1 MVAITVVPTMGS
13 VMLKNV
19 KPKEHKV
26 FDRIQEVYGN
36 VLAFCLRFKIVPLAV
51 SVGLLAFCIN
61 AVINMGIVMFPDM
74 GSDQISVTME
84 VPQEDDKKTAYKKA
98 DDVMNAVLEVEGVEY
113 VGAMDAG
120 ASSSLVGG
128 MSSGSEN
135 YTNYSYFILPK
146 EEYTDISQIN
156 AICNSIEE
164 KTKDMDCEVTVSN
177 SMMGDMEAMMG
188 SGLQIDVFGPD
199 LEKLK
204 SITEEI
210 MGMLEKVEGFSDI
223 TNGQE
228 DADEEIHLN
237 IDKDESMRLGLT
249 GAQIYGEISDRL
261 TTDKTAVTLKV
272 DETDMDVKI
281 VNETDLLT
289 KENLMDMEFETQ
301 TVDDEGKQVTETHK
315 LSEFATLKY
324 SPGVNSI
331 GRSNQVRTMS
341 VTAATMKGYNT
352 TLLARKVENLLKDYD
367 LPENYTVE
375 FGGEASNTED
385 MIVQMG
391 KLMLLG
397 FLLIYLIMVAQFQS
411 LLSPFIVIFTVPLAF
426 TGGLLGMLF
435 AGEQMSLISLIGFLV
450 LMGTVVN
457 NGIVFVDY
465 ANQLRLG
472 GMEKR
477 DALIATGKTRM
488 RPILMTAFTTI
499 LAMLAMLFS
508 KTSGS
513 EMGRGM
519 AIVVAAG
526 LLYATLMTLFVVPV
540 LYDILYRKEVK
551 EIDVGDDTI
560 DDVPDDA
567 AEFMEQLQQK
577 G

>member
-1 MVAITVVPTMGS
+1 
-13 VMLKNV
+13 
-19 KPKEHKV
+19 
-26 FDRIQEVYGN
+26 
-36 VLAFCLRFKIVPLAV
+36 
-51 SVGLLAFCIN
+51 
-61 AVINMGIVMFPDM
+61 
-74 GSDQISVTME
+74 
-84 VPQEDDKKTAYKKA
+84 
-98 DDVMNAVLEVEGVEY
+98 
-113 VGAMDAG
+113 
-120 ASSSLVGG
+120 
-128 MSSGSEN
+128 
-135 YTNYSYFILPK
+135 
-146 EEYTDISQIN
+146 
-156 AICNSIEE
+156 
-164 KTKDMDCEVTVSN
+164 MDCEVTVSN

-272 DETDMDVKI
+272 DEADMDVKI